1 MRSRLP
7 AFILVVLAV
16 GASAGGS
23 SAQPASGGFTVRT
36 IARIQGNVLSFA
48 HSDRFLAWITVRGD
62 KCAMLFLRP
71 TRGGARTVI
80 RKTCDESG
88 SIDPDALVLA
98 GDRAYWEEWYGTN
111 LTEYSQLITA
121 SARKPK
127 VEEVDFQSIYNQGF
141 DHLVPPVSDGRS
153 VYFWSSPEDA
163 TPGPIVRYGPRGS
176 RRMTRTISSLSA
188 LGAGEGR
195 WAFAQAK
202 RTYDCAQE
210 TAWSPAGQIAFASGG
225 GRNCRGG
232 IWVMNANG
240 GAIRRVTASGRNP
253 DWSQAGDLA
262 YDDRGAVKVLSGS
275 ISPRVLVAR
284 GTNPAWSF
292 DRRSIAFERDN
303 AIVVADADGRAER
316 VVATG
321 AADPD
326 WSPDGAQLVFR
337 RTDTRKPGL
346 GIVSVD
352 GGNAW
357 SLTTENDKHPSWSP
371 DGRLI
376 AFARC
381 GASLAYCGSFGS
393 QIHVVAPDGTGA
405 RARTE
410 EGNETEDFA
419 PSWASDSQRLVFA
432 RSRQYEDAG
441 DSHIFTGDRALTRTP
456 LPRTPVFVRS
466 SSGRSLARYT
476 PSAEAVEL
484 AVTRRLTAALTRGD
498 RWRLELLRPRRHS
511 VTVRNASVTYHDRVS
526 AFSASGYRVIL
537 LAARKILLYDV
548 RTQRLVV
555 VARVAKPPIGLS
567 IVGRRIAWAENVGRH
582 ARVRAVTLPR

>member
-1 MRSRLP
+1 
-7 AFILVVLAV
+7 
-16 GASAGGS
+16 
-23 SAQPASGGFTVRT
+23 VRT

-48 HSDRFLAWITVRGD
+48 HSDRYLAWITVPGN

-71 TRGGARTVI
+71 SRGAGRTVI

-98 GDRAYWEEWYGTN
+98 GDRAYWDERHGTN

-127 VEEVDFQSIYNQGF
+127 VEEVDFQSIYNGGF
-141 DHLVPPVSDGRS
+141 DHLAPPVSDGRS

-163 TPGPIVRYGPRGS
+163 TTGPIVRYAPRGS
-176 RRMTRTISSLSA
+176 RRMTRTISSLTA

-195 WAFAQAK
+195 WAFAQAE

-210 TAWSPAGQIAFASGG
+210 TAWFPAGRVAFASDG

-232 IWVMNANG
+232 IWAMNANG
-240 GAIRRVTASGRNP
+240 GGIRRVAASGRNP

-262 YDDRGAVKVLSGS
+262 YDDGGAVKVLSGTS
-275 ISPRVLVAR
+275 SPRVLVAR
-284 GTNPAWSF
+284 GTNPAWSS
-292 DRRSIAFERDN
+292 DGTMIAFERDK
-303 AIVVADADGRAER
+303 AIVVADAHGQAQR
-316 VVATG
+316 VVATD

-337 RTDTRKPGL
+337 RTDMRNPGL

-352 GGNAW
+352 GDSAR
-357 SLTTENDKHPSWSP
+357 SLTTENDKQPSWSP

-405 RARTE
+405 RARTQ

-419 PSWASDSQRLVFA
+419 PSWAPDSQGLVFA

-441 DSHIFTGDRALTRTP
+441 DSHIFIGDRALTRTP
-456 LPRTPVFVRS
+456 PPRTPVFVRS
-466 SSGRSLARYT
+466 SSGRNLARYT
-476 PSAEAVEL
+476 PGGETVEL
-484 AVTRRLTAALTRGD
+484 GVTRRLTAALTRGES
-498 RWRLELLRPRRHS
+498 WRLELLRPRQPS
-511 VTVRNASVTYHDRVS
+511 ITLRNLSATYRDRVS
-526 AFSASGYRVIL
+526 ALSASGYRVTL
-537 LAARKILLYDV
+537 LAGRRILLYDV

-567 IVGRRIAWAENVGRH
+567 IVGRRIAWAENVGRS
-582 ARVRAVTLPR
+582 AGVRAITLPR